1 MLLLCCVLVHFCVL
15 VWHSYVPVGHFYVPV
30 WHFYVLVW
38 HFYVLVWH
46 FNVLVWQYPGHR
58 VYVASA
64 NVGGVGAMRKN
75 NTMSTLYFVL
85 SVCTV

>member
-30 WHFYVLVW
+30 RH
-38 HFYVLVWH
+38 
-46 FNVLVWQYPGHR
+46 YPGHR

-85 SVCTV
+85 SVCTE

>member
-1 MLLLCCVLVHFCVL
+1 MLLLCCVLVHF
-15 VWHSYVPVGHFYVPV
+15 
-30 WHFYVLVW
+30 YVLVW
-38 HFYVLVWH
+38 H
-46 FNVLVWQYPGHR
+46 YPGHR

-85 SVCTV
+85 PVCNCVMLLCVRYLI